1 MGTLL
6 RRLAI
11 LGIAALAAIGL
22 ATPVAVAQV
31 TPAQGI
37 EPIDDTPSVKLGGV
51 LFLDYTYTK
60 EPTAIDANGDE
71 YHPEAFNV
79 GRAYLNV
86 TGNIN
91 HLISFRLTPDITRE
105 TGSGGSLDGSYTFRL
120 KYAFGQLNFDQ
131 TIGKGAWV
139 RFGLQPTPIV
149 EFEESVYRY
158 RFQGTIFVDRES
170 FLTSSDAGLT
180 GHYAFPGNYGDVHGG
195 IYNGDGYTRSEAND
209 QKALQVRVSV
219 RPAPGVA
226 VLQGLRL
233 TGFYDGDEYG
243 AGNPKRRAVG
253 MVSFEHKY
261 VNAAASYLDAKDQ
274 ATDAAGTISASG
286 YSVWVTPRTSFGLE
300 GLLRYDNLKPNE
312 DLETRKKRG
321 IAGVAYW
328 FPVMKGVAA
337 AALLDYEQVKYD
349 DDPLARPKEVR
360 YALHTL
366 FQF

>member
-1 MGTLL
+1 MGILL
-6 RRLAI
+6 RRMAVLSVVV
-11 LGIAALAAIGL
+11 LAASSFM
-22 ATPVAVAQV
+22 ATPLVAQV
-31 TPAQGI
+31 TPAQGVD
-37 EPIDDTPSVKLGGV
+37 PIDDTPTVKLGGV

-60 EPTAIDANGDE
+60 EPTALDANGNE
-71 YHPEAFNV
+71 YNPEAFNV

-86 TGNIN
+86 TGNIS
-91 HLISFRLTPDITRE
+91 HLISFRLTPDIVRE
-105 TGSGGSLDGSYTFRL
+105 TGSGGSLDGSYSFRL
-120 KYAFGQLNFDQ
+120 KYAFAQLNFDR

-139 RFGLQPTPIV
+139 RFGMQPTPVV

-158 RFQGTIFVDRES
+158 RFQGTIFVDREA
-170 FLTSSDAGLT
+170 FLTSSDVGLSA
-180 GHYAFPGNYGDVHGG
+180 HYGFPGNYGDVHGG
-195 IYNGDGYTRSEAND
+195 IYNGDGYNRSEAND

-253 MVSFEHKY
+253 MATFEHKY
-261 VNAAASYLDAKDQ
+261 VNAAASYLDATDQ
-274 ATDAAGTISASG
+274 ANDGASRVSADG
-286 YSVWVTPRTSFGLE
+286 YSVWVTPKTSFGLE
-300 GLLRYDNLKPNE
+300 GLLRYDNLRPNS
-312 DLETRKKRG
+312 DVDARKKRA
-321 IAGVAYW
+321 IVGVAYW
-328 FPVMKGVAA
+328 FPVMKGVAS

-349 DDPLARPKEVR
+349 DLLARPKEVR